1 MAWLMNNQKDAEK
14 NEVAETPRPDLTSST
29 LRSAADRETRLYEVK
44 NRVHRRLVERLN
56 IPQLETMEEAKVAE
70 EIRRA
75 VLVLLDDEPVP
86 LNLEERARLVQELEF
101 EILGLGP
108 LETLMRDP
116 GISDIL
122 VNRHDLIYIERKG
135 RLERTNVRFRDN
147 SHLMRIIYKIVSNV
161 GRRIDESSP
170 MVDARLPDG
179 SRINAVIPPLALDG
193 PMLSIRRFAVERPSL
208 GDLISMGSL
217 TPEVG
222 EVLKSI
228 VAARLSILIS
238 GGTGS
243 GKTTL
248 LNILSSFIP
257 SSERIIT
264 IEDSAE
270 LQLQQEHV
278 CRLETRPPN
287 IEGKGEVTARDLVR
301 NSLRMRPDRIIVGEV
316 RGAEVMDMLQAMN
329 TGHEGSM
336 TTVHANSPREGLL
349 RLETMISLSGYNIME
364 KAMRQLISNSINVII
379 QLARH
384 TDGTRRMVAL
394 SEITGMESGVI
405 SLQDIFVFERYGI
418 GEGGRVLGH
427 YNATGVRPKFADRCQ
442 IYGVPIPDEIFVPQ
456 ATRGGRRRGQP
467 KVW

>member
-1 MAWLMNNQKDAEK
+1 MAWLVNDPKGLNK
-14 NEVAETPRPDLTSST
+14 NGVVETPTPDLSEST
-29 LRSAADRETRLYEVK
+29 VRSDTDRETRLYEVK

-56 IPQLETMEEAKVAE
+56 FSQLETMEESRVAE

-101 EILGLGP
+101 EVLGLGP
-108 LETLMRDP
+108 LENLMRDP
-116 GISDIL
+116 SISDIL

-147 SHLMRIIYKIVSNV
+147 AHLMRIIHKIVSNV

-193 PMLSIRRFAVERPSL
+193 PILSIRRFAVQRPSL
-208 GDLISMGSL
+208 ADIISTGSV
-217 TPEVG
+217 TPEIG
-222 EVLKSI
+222 EVMKAI

-257 SSERIIT
+257 RNERIIT

-287 IEGKGEVTARDLVR
+287 KGGS
-301 NSLRMRPDRIIVGEV
+301 NRPGS
-316 RGAEVMDMLQAMN
+316 GA
-329 TGHEGSM
+329 
-336 TTVHANSPREGLL
+336 
-349 RLETMISLSGYNIME
+349 
-364 KAMRQLISNSINVII
+364 
-379 QLARH
+379 
-384 TDGTRRMVAL
+384 
-394 SEITGMESGVI
+394 
-405 SLQDIFVFERYGI
+405 
-418 GEGGRVLGH
+418 
-427 YNATGVRPKFADRCQ
+427 
-442 IYGVPIPDEIFVPQ
+442 
-456 ATRGGRRRGQP
+456 
-467 KVW
+467 